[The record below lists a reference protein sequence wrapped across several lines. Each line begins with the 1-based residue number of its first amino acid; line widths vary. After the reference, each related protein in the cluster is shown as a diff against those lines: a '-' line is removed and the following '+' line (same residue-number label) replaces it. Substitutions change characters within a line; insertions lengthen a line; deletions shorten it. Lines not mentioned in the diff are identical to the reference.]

1 MSSCMWTER
10 MNETRQ
16 ERRPMN
22 QTAVSLPE
30 LFETDETAWLEA
42 SAELIAR
49 GKHDELDYAHLEDLL
64 NDMARRDKT
73 EVENRL
79 ALLIG
84 HLLKWTHQKKKRTGS
99 WRATT
104 IVQSTE
110 VARLLKNRTLRNHAE
125 SVLTNVYKDAV
136 RAAAAETGLPARDFP
151 KKCPFTL
158 DMLVAEDLLG
168 D

>member
-1 MSSCMWTER
+1 
-10 MNETRQ
+10 MNDTTQ

-22 QTAVSLPE
+22 QAAGALPE
-30 LFETDETAWLEA
+30 LYESDETAWLEA
-42 SAELIAR
+42 NAELIAH
-49 GKHDELDYAHLEDLL
+49 GKHDELDYPHLEELL

-79 ALLIG
+79 ALLIA

-99 WRATT
+99 WRATI

-125 SVLTNVYKDAV
+125 TVLTNVYKDAV
-136 RAAAAETGLPARDFP
+136 RAAAAETRLPAREFP
-151 KKCPFTL
+151 KKCPYTL